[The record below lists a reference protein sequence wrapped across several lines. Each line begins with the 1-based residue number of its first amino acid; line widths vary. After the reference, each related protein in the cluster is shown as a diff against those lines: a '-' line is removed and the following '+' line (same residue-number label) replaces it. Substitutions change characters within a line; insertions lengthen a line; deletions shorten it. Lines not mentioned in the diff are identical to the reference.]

1 MTFSRLADIAM
12 NPQLFPA
19 PGYQSP
25 NIKSFPV
32 QCGIVFG
39 VAGWTTTMTVI
50 DENQN
55 VHNRILTKH
64 FF

>member
-1 MTFSRLADIAM
+1 MTFSQIADIAM

-19 PGYQSP
+19 PGYQTP
-25 NIKSFPV
+25 NIKSTPV

-50 DENQN
+50 DENHT
-55 VHNRILTKH
+55 VYNRILTKH